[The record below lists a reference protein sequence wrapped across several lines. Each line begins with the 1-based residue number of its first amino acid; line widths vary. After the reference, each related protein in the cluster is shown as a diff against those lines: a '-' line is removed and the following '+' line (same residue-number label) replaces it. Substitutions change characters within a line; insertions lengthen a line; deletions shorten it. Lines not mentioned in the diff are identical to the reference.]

1 MVSDYELIWRLILSA
16 LLGGLLGLEREAHGR
31 AAGLRTHILVCVGS
45 TLIMLTSM
53 HIFDIYRNEGVNI
66 DPARI
71 AAQVVSGIGFLG
83 AGTILRFRASVI
95 GLTTAASLW
104 AVAGIGLAIGSGF
117 TTGALVTTEIALV
130 TLFVLTRVEK
140 SFIRRDWYKVLSV
153 TTRGDATQIG
163 QIRGVLSDYSVE
175 VRDFEMKRSEDSEG
189 KELVLLEVTL
199 KLTTEKYDDVI
210 LSDIMHLKGVE
221 RARWI

>member
-1 MVSDYELIWRLILSA
+1 MVSDYELIWRLVLSA

-31 AAGLRTHILVCVGS
+31 AAGLRTHILVSVGS
-45 TLIMLTSM
+45 ALIMLTSM
-53 HIFDIYRNEGVNI
+53 HIFDIYRGEKVNI

-104 AVAGIGLAIGSGF
+104 AVAGIGLAVGCGF
-117 TTGALVTTEIALV
+117 TTGALVTTEIALI
-130 TLFVLTRVEK
+130 TLFVLTRIEK
-140 SFIRRDWYKVLSV
+140 CFIRRDWYRVLSV
-153 TTRGDATQIG
+153 TTKGDANQIE
-163 QIRGVLSDYSVE
+163 QIRAILSDYNLE
-175 VRDFEMKRSEDSEG
+175 VRDFEMKRSDD
-189 KELVLLEVTL
+189 KEMVILEVTL
-199 KLTTEKYDDVI
+199 KLTNDKYDDVL
-210 LSDIMHLKGVE
+210 LSDIMRIKGID

>member
-1 MVSDYELIWRLILSA
+1 MVSDYELIWRLVLSA

-31 AAGLRTHILVCVGS
+31 AAG
-45 TLIMLTSM
+45 
-53 HIFDIYRNEGVNI
+53 HIFDIYRGEKINI

-104 AVAGIGLAIGSGF
+104 AVAGIGLAVGCGF
-117 TTGALVTTEIALV
+117 TTGALVTTEIALI
-130 TLFVLTRVEK
+130 TLFVLTRIEK
-140 SFIRRDWYKVLSV
+140 CFIRRDWYRVLSV
-153 TTRGDATQIG
+153 TTRGDANQIE
-163 QIRGVLSDYSVE
+163 QIRAILSDYNLE
-175 VRDFEMKRSEDSEG
+175 VRDFEMKRSDD
-189 KELVLLEVTL
+189 KEFVILEVTL
-199 KLTTEKYDDVI
+199 KLTSDKYDDVL
-210 LSDIMHLKGVE
+210 LSDIMRIKGID

>member
-53 HIFDIYRNEGVNI
+53 HIFDIYRGKGANI

-153 TTRGDATQIG
+153 TTKGDATQIG
-163 QIRGVLSDYSVE
+163 QIRGILSDYSVE
-175 VRDFEMKRSEDSEG
+175 VRDFEMKRSEDSEN
-189 KELVLLEVTL
+189 KELVVMEVTL
-199 KLTTEKYDDVI
+199 KLTTEKYDDII
-210 LSDIMHLKGVE
+210 LSDIMRLKGVE

>member
-1 MVSDYELIWRLILSA
+1 MVSDYELIWRLVLSA

-31 AAGLRTHILVCVGS
+31 AAGLRTHILVSVGS
-45 TLIMLTSM
+45 ALIMLTSM
-53 HIFDIYRNEGVNI
+53 HIFDIYRGEKINI

-104 AVAGIGLAIGSGF
+104 AVAGIGLAVGCGF
-117 TTGALVTTEIALV
+117 TTGALVTTEIALI
-130 TLFVLTRVEK
+130 TLFVLTRIEK
-140 SFIRRDWYKVLSV
+140 CFIRRDWYRVLSV
-153 TTRGDATQIG
+153 TTRGDANQIE
-163 QIRGVLSDYSVE
+163 QIRAILSDYNLE
-175 VRDFEMKRSEDSEG
+175 VRDFEMKRSDD
-189 KELVLLEVTL
+189 KEFVILEVTL
-199 KLTTEKYDDVI
+199 KLTSDKYDDVL
-210 LSDIMHLKGVE
+210 LSDIMRIKGID